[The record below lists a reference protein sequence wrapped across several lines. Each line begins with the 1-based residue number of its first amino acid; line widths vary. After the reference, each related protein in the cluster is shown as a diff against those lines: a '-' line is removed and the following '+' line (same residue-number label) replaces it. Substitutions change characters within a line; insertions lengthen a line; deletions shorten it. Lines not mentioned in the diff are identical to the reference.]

1 MTSSASSASSGSSGR
16 ETLSK
21 VQRLTAALC
30 HLQLAT
36 LSCSTCKYF
45 CTFQQLQIWL
55 HFPTI
60 PNILK
65 NFPRLANILDAFKNL
80 WICFTY
86 LLDLQAQS
94 STTLNFFAYYPW
106 DLELDSWIGRTLD
119 CLNRAGVWWRINPVS
134 VFVVYQ
140 YCICP
145 PLAPIWTH
153 LMGCGP
159 HYKMLR
165 L

>member
-1 MTSSASSASSGSSGR
+1 MLSSASSGSSEVCARNPVEG
-16 ETLSK
+16 SK
-21 VQRLTAALC
+21 VDRRPLPLAACHTLLL
-30 HLQLAT
+30 HLQICLHFPRLANMIA
-36 LSCSTCKYF
+36 LSNNCKYF
-45 CTFQQLQIWL
+45 
-55 HFPTI
+55 
-60 PNILK
+60 K

-94 STTLNFFAYYPW
+94 STTLNFFAYCLW

-159 HYKMLR
+159 RYNVLR